1 MQCLLLKCNLSNGK
15 MSILGLQITHIIFD
29 LDGLLLDSET
39 IYTQVNTELMKSY
52 DREYTMELK
61 TKTTGMKMDDAIQTM
76 LEHEHLVGTV
86 NLEEYREKYLDLL
99 SKHLPESRLLP
110 GAMQLAKHFAKHKI
124 PTAICSGSNTFEF
137 DAKMKN
143 QKELSDLIPLHVLSG
158 DDPHVK
164 KGKPEPDGFLETMRR
179 FSVKPESAENVLVFE
194 DSINGVYAALA
205 AGMHVVMVPDLR
217 YSSPSEKCRDKI
229 TLVLNSLEEF
239 KPEITERGRL
249 LMAVMKSVLKIT
261 HVIFDLDGL
270 LVDTEVIFSKV
281 NQCLLSK
288 YNKEFTSHLRGLV
301 TGMPKK
307 AAVTYILEHEKL
319 SGKVDVDEYCRK
331 YDEMA
336 EEMLPKC
343 SLMPG
348 ALKLIRHLKAHN
360 IPMAICTGS
369 TKKEFEL
376 KTQYHKELL
385 DLISL
390 RVLSGD
396 DPAVK
401 RGKPAPDPFLVTMA
415 RFEEK
420 PEKAG
425 NVLVFEDATNGV
437 YAAIAAGMHVVMVP
451 DLTYMKIPD
460 ELQNK
465 INLILRISSC
475 V

>member
-1 MQCLLLKCNLSNGK
+1 
-15 MSILGLQITHIIFD
+15 MSVSGPQITHVIFD

-39 IYTQVNTELMKSY
+39 IYTKVNRELMKSY
-52 DREYTMELK
+52 GREYTMELK
-61 TKTTGMKMDDAIQTM
+61 AKTTGMKMDDAIQTM
-76 LEHEHLVGTV
+76 LEHVLKNLCFLSVNLWLSEHLIGTIS
-86 NLEEYREKYLDLL
+86 LEEYRTKYLDLL
-99 SKHLPESRLLP
+99 GKYLPESRLLP
-110 GAMQLAKHFAKHKI
+110 GAMRLVKHLAKYKI

-143 QKELSDLIPLHVLSG
+143 HKELFDLIPLHVLNG

-164 KGKPEPDGFLETMRR
+164 KGKPAPDGFLETVRR
-179 FSVKPESAENVLVFE
+179 FSVKPKSAAHVLVFE

-205 AGMHVVMVPDLR
+205 AGMHVVVVPDLR
-217 YSSPSEKCRDKI
+217 YSSPSEKCKDK
-229 TLVLNSLEEF
+229 T
-239 KPEITERGRL
+239 
-249 LMAVMKSVLKIT
+249 KSMLKIT

-270 LVDTEVIFSKV
+270 LIDTEIVFSKV

-288 YNKEFTSHLRGLV
+288 YGKEFTSHLRGLV

-307 AAVTYILEHEKL
+307 AAVTFILEHEKL
-319 SGKVDVDEYCRK
+319 SGKVDVDEYCKK

-348 ALKLIRHLKAHN
+348 VLKILRHLKAHN

-369 TKKEFEL
+369 TRKEFEL
-376 KTQYHKELL
+376 KTRHQKELL

-396 DPAVK
+396 DPAIK
-401 RGKPAPDPFLVTMA
+401 RGKPAPDAYLVTMD
-415 RFEEK
+415 RFEQK
-420 PEKAG
+420 PEKAE

-437 YAAIAAGMHVVMVP
+437 YAAIAAGMRVVMVP
-451 DLTYMKIPD
+451 DLTFMKIPD
-460 ELQNK
+460 ELHNK
-465 INLILRISSC
+465 ITSILQSLEDFKPENMGLPAYS
-475 V
+475 

>member
-1 MQCLLLKCNLSNGK
+1 MSHFMQS
-15 MSILGLQITHIIFD
+15 F
-29 LDGLLLDSET
+29 
-39 IYTQVNTELMKSY
+39 
-52 DREYTMELK
+52 
-61 TKTTGMKMDDAIQTM
+61 
-76 LEHEHLVGTV
+76 
-86 NLEEYREKYLDLL
+86 
-99 SKHLPESRLLP
+99 
-110 GAMQLAKHFAKHKI
+110 KI
-124 PTAICSGSNTFEF
+124 
-137 DAKMKN
+137 
-143 QKELSDLIPLHVLSG
+143 
-158 DDPHVK
+158 
-164 KGKPEPDGFLETMRR
+164 
-179 FSVKPESAENVLVFE
+179 
-194 DSINGVYAALA
+194 
-205 AGMHVVMVPDLR
+205 
-217 YSSPSEKCRDKI
+217 
-229 TLVLNSLEEF
+229 
-239 KPEITERGRL
+239 ERGRL
-249 LMAVMKSVLKIT
+249 LMAVMKSILKIT

-270 LVDTEVIFSKV
+270 LIDTEVVFSKV

-348 ALKLIRHLKAHN
+348 VLKLIRHLKAHS

-420 PEKAG
+420 PEKAE

-437 YAAIAAGMHVVMVP
+437 YAAVAAGMNVVMVP

-465 INLILRISSC
+465 INSILRSLEDFKPES
-475 V
+475 VGLPAYDRDNSK